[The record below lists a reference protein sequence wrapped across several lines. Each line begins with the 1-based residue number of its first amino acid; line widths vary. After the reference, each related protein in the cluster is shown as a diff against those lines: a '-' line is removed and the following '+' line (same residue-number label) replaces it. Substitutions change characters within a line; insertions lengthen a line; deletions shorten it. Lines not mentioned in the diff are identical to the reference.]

1 MALCNDLEDPQ
12 AERMRKRV
20 SWDTI
25 SAVVSSM
32 AEAKGYL
39 HTHGTTFSLE
49 IAEKLE
55 AALKLLLESPWED
68 DRK

>member
-1 MALCNDLEDPQ
+1 
-12 AERMRKRV
+12 MRKRV